1 MTPTQAR
8 AFLAVAIEGSFTG
21 AAKRLNLSQPSVTTQ
36 VGLLERQYKV
46 ELFHRIGRGVR
57 LTPAGTALLPMVR
70 RLFTSLDE
78 AAAYLRHLHGQR
90 QGYLRVGS
98 YTPHRF
104 IGVVAR
110 YKRRFPGVSIW
121 VEFANSRVLARKV
134 LNYELDLAVTAR
146 EYALPSFYSL
156 AFTSDSLIVL
166 APKGSAWER
175 RRSIS
180 VEELKR
186 EIVVCREPGSSS
198 RSAAD
203 RLIDTA
209 GMPASQVVE
218 IGSREGVIAAVA
230 EGMGL
235 GVIFDD
241 EFLAEA
247 RVVKVPIRGPVT
259 SSHDDLVCMSER
271 RNSQIISGFLAIT
284 QEYIDERRRPIA
296 ARQKGAESPAKTTAA
311 VAEEAGAVEALTI
324 GLNHRCAARAR

>member
-21 AAKRLNLSQPSVTTQ
+21 AAKRLNLSQPSVTTRTARTARWCAGCLRPWMKQ
-36 VGLLERQYKV
+36 RPISSTCAGK
-46 ELFHRIGRGVR
+46 GRGN
-57 LTPAGTALLPMVR
+57 
-70 RLFTSLDE
+70 
-78 AAAYLRHLHGQR
+78 
-90 QGYLRVGS
+90 LRVGS

-134 LNYELDLAVTAR
+134 LSYELDLAVTAR
-146 EYALPSFYSL
+146 EYALPSFHSL
-156 AFTSDSLIVL
+156 AFASDSLIVL

-186 EIVVCREPGSSS
+186 EVVVCREPGSSS
-198 RSAAD
+198 RSAAE

-209 GMPASQVVE
+209 GMPASQVAE

-235 GVIFDD
+235 VC
-241 EFLAEA
+241 FLTMNCWPKPE
-247 RVVKVPIRGPVT
+247 
-259 SSHDDLVCMSER
+259 
-271 RNSQIISGFLAIT
+271 
-284 QEYIDERRRPIA
+284 
-296 ARQKGAESPAKTTAA
+296 
-311 VAEEAGAVEALTI
+311 
-324 GLNHRCAARAR
+324 

>member
-1 MTPTQAR
+1 LEKFMTPTQGR

-57 LTPAGTALLPMVR
+57 LTPAGNALLPTVR

-78 AAAYLRHLHGQR
+78 ATAYLEDLRGQR

-104 IGVVAR
+104 IVLVAR
-110 YKRRFPGVSIW
+110 YKKRFPGASIW
-121 VEFANSRVLARKV
+121 VEFANSQALAKKV
-134 LNYELDLAVTAR
+134 LNYELDVAVTAR
-146 EYALPSFYSL
+146 ENVLPSFHSL
-156 AFTSDSLIVL
+156 AFTSDTLIVL

-180 VEELKR
+180 VKELKR
-186 EIVVCREPGSSS
+186 QVIVCREPGSSS

-209 GMPASQVVE
+209 GLPPNQVVQ
-218 IGSREGVIAAVA
+218 IGSHEGVIAAVV

-235 GVIFDD
+235 ALFST
-241 EFLAEA
+241 
-247 RVVKVPIRGPVT
+247 T
-259 SSHDDLVCMSER
+259 SC
-271 RNSQIISGFLAIT
+271 
-284 QEYIDERRRPIA
+284 RRRPGLS
-296 ARQKGAESPAKTTAA
+296 RFPSGGKSY
-311 VAEEAGAVEALTI
+311 VAMMRSFA
-324 GLNHRCAARAR
+324 

>member
-1 MTPTQAR
+1 M
-8 AFLAVAIEGSFTG
+8 
-21 AAKRLNLSQPSVTTQ
+21 
-36 VGLLERQYKV
+36 
-46 ELFHRIGRGVR
+46 
-57 LTPAGTALLPMVR
+57 
-70 RLFTSLDE
+70 
-78 AAAYLRHLHGQR
+78 
-90 QGYLRVGS
+90 
-98 YTPHRF
+98 
-104 IGVVAR
+104 
-110 YKRRFPGVSIW
+110 RFPGASIW
-121 VEFANSRVLARKV
+121 VEFANSQALAKKV
-134 LNYELDLAVTAR
+134 LNYELDVAVTAR
-146 EYALPSFYSL
+146 ENALPSFHSL

-166 APKGSAWER
+166 APKGLAWER
-175 RRSIS
+175 LRSIS
-180 VEELKR
+180 VKELKR
-186 EIVVCREPGSSS
+186 QVIVCREPGSSS

-209 GMPASQVVE
+209 GMPPNQVVQ

-241 EFLAEA
+241 ELPPEA
-247 RVVKVPIRGPVT
+247 RLVKVPIRGPVT
-259 SSHDDLVCMSER
+259 SSHDDLACMSER